1 MAGDSDDKV
10 PMLLDSHS
18 QLSDDSMEVQLTRFN
33 ARRTTR
39 SVSCVPMSATN
50 SMGPYGSE
58 KQALFIP
65 MSGPLYSNTKPENFS
80 QPMNGTLG
88 GRTAAVKE
96 YVIET
101 GQMDYPDDSYGGK
114 NEHLLKS
121 GQLGR
126 CNDPFCTTC
135 PTYYDFEAERKKY
148 KKASTSKIKLHNA
161 LYGDAK
167 GWAQKSTSSLKRCI
181 PGIVNPH
188 TKVVQQ
194 WNQFFAIFCLVAV
207 FVDPLFFFLLSVEK
221 DDKCIIFDWSLAKA
235 IVTMR
240 SITDFIYVL
249 HMLLQFRLAYIAPES
264 RVVGAG
270 DLVDHP
276 KKIALHYLRGYFL
289 LDFFVVLPLPQIMI
303 FVIIP
308 KSLGSSTA
316 NDAKNLLRATIILNY
331 IPRIIRFLPLLASQ
345 SASGFIFESA
355 WANFIINLLIFVL
368 AGHAVGS
375 FWYLFGVQRVNQCL
389 RDVCYKDDFKVCTR
403 LINCGH
409 WKNIP
414 DFNWTQWQ
422 TNGNASDCFNTTDHG
437 HFLYGIYKEV
447 VLISTKR
454 SILTRYTY
462 SLFWGFQQI
471 STLAGNQVPSDF
483 VWEVLFTMS
492 IVGLGLFLFALL
504 IGNMQNFLQSLG
516 RRRLEMQLRLRDV
529 ERWMSHRRLP
539 KGLRRQVLQSE
550 RFNWAANRGVKE
562 EALLEN
568 LPEDLQREI
577 RRHLFKFLKKVHI
590 FRAMDAPILDAI
602 GERLKQKVYIEESK
616 ILYQEG
622 PIDKMVFIVR
632 GKMESVGGDGNPTPL
647 SEGDVCGEELLT
659 WCLEHSSLSK
669 NGKKIRSLGQ
679 RLLSN
684 RTVKCLTNVEAF
696 VLRADDLEE
705 VTTTFVQFL
714 RSPRVQGALRYE
726 SPYWRAN
733 AATCIQV
740 AWRYRKKRLSGG
752 SKQDISS

>member
-1 MAGDSDDKV
+1 MAVDLDDKV
-10 PMLLDSHS
+10 SMLLDSRS
-18 QLSDDSMEVQLTRFN
+18 QLSNDSMEVPLTSFST
-33 ARRTTR
+33 RRTTR
-39 SVSCVPMSATN
+39 SVSCLAMSATN
-50 SMGPYGSE
+50 SMGPYGSENSPLSHTGRLNGE

-65 MSGPLYSNTKPENFS
+65 MSGPLYSHTKPESFS

-88 GRTAAVKE
+88 RRTMAVKE
-96 YVIET
+96 SVIEM
-101 GQMDYPDDSYGGK
+101 GQMDRPDDSFVQK

-121 GQLGR
+121 GQLGK

-135 PTYYDFEAERKKY
+135 PVNYDFKEAEKKY
-148 KKASTSKIKLHNA
+148 NKASAFDT
-161 LYGDAK
+161 
-167 GWAQKSTSSLKRCI
+167 
-181 PGIVNPH
+181 
-188 TKVVQQ
+188 
-194 WNQFFAIFCLVAV
+194 
-207 FVDPLFFFLLSVEK
+207 K

-235 IVTMR
+235 IVTVR
-240 SITDFIYVL
+240 SVTDFIYVL

-276 KKIALHYLRGYFL
+276 KKIALHYLCGYFL
-289 LDFFVVLPLPQIMI
+289 LDIFVVLPLPQIMI
-303 FVIIP
+303 IVIFP
-308 KSLGSSTA
+308 KYLVSSRA
-316 NDAKNLLRATIILNY
+316 NDAKNLLRATVILNY

-355 WANFIINLLIFVL
+355 WVNFIIHLLIFVL

-389 RDVCYKDDFKVCTR
+389 RDVCSKDKVEGCNGF
-403 LINCGH
+403 INCRH
-409 WKNIP
+409 WKNIKQ
-414 DFNWTQWQ
+414 FNSTLWK
-422 TNGNASDCFNTTDHG
+422 TNENASNCFDTTDRG
-437 HFLYGIYKEV
+437 RFSYGIYKQV

-454 SILTRYTY
+454 SIVTRYVY

-471 STLAGNQVPSDF
+471 STLAGNQVPSDY
-483 VWEVLFTMS
+483 VWEVIFTMG

-516 RRRLEMQLRLRDV
+516 RRTIEMQLRWDDV

-539 KGLRRQVLQSE
+539 EDLRSQVRQSE
-550 RFNWAANRGVKE
+550 RFKWAASRGVNE
-562 EALLEN
+562 EALMEN

-602 GERLKQKVYIEESK
+602 GERLKQKVYIKESK

-632 GKMESVGGDGNPTPL
+632 GKMESVGGDGNPTTL
-647 SEGDVCGEELLT
+647 SEGDVCGEELLR
-659 WCLEHSSLSK
+659 WYIEHSSLGK
-669 NGKKIRSLGQ
+669 NGKKIRLSGQ
-679 RLLSN
+679 LLSD

-696 VLRADDLEE
+696 ALRAHDLEE
-705 VTTTFVQFL
+705 VTTTFARFL
-714 RSPRVQGALRYE
+714 RSPRVQGAIRYE

-740 AWRYRKKRLSGG
+740 AWRYRKKRLNPGAS
-752 SKQDISS
+752 SKPQPDNPTR